1 MHRLLSSPPMCL
13 CVAVLAG
20 YVVESMPSGVLDE
33 QDPARFCA
41 RAYATARGTSIE
53 QRCNSSDSGGAHA
66 TSTTDQLAQTIAAD
80 NATVCD
86 LLFRNASLLKIVDAL
101 LRQRAAA
108 GSTDPQTGDKRKSS
122 SSDGSGSADPSSSVA
137 DSTGSSSS
145 PRVWLFNEQYISK
158 PPHTQLAQFGW
169 VSHS

>member
-1 MHRLLSSPPMCL
+1 MHRLLPLLFSR
-13 CVAVLAG
+13 VAAG

-53 QRCNSSDSGGAHA
+53 QRCNSSDETDAASI
-66 TSTTDQLAQTIAAD
+66 TTTQLAHTIAAN

-86 LLFRNASLLKIVDAL
+86 LLFRNASLLKIVHAL

-108 GSTDPQTGDKRKSS
+108 GSTEPQTGDKRKSS
-122 SSDGSGSADPSSSVA
+122 SSGRSGRKHCQKSLPR
-137 DSTGSSSS
+137 STM
-145 PRVWLFNEQYISK
+145 PLIA
-158 PPHTQLAQFGW
+158 P
-169 VSHS
+169 VSCVLSNIGHELRFRCDL